1 MTAGH
6 AVDFAVRQEE
16 DTISPRRLVD
26 VGVASI
32 AVGAAGVFVAGA
44 LLVASTGSLQP
55 NFAGA
60 HGRPR
65 AAQRVLSR
73 IEQTPIEGARPGIDL
88 RDGQRRDLESW
99 GWVDRRAGI
108 AKIPIDRAMDIVA
121 REGAR

>member
-16 DTISPRRLVD
+16 DTVSSRRLVD
-26 VGVASI
+26 VGVASV
-32 AVGAAGVFVAGA
+32 AVGVAGVFVAGA
-44 LLVASTGSLQP
+44 LLVASTGALQP
-55 NFAGA
+55 DFAGA
-60 HGRPR
+60 RGRPR
-65 AAQRVLSR
+65 SVPRVLSR
-73 IEQTPIEGARPGIDL
+73 IEQTPIESARPGIDL
-88 RDGQRRDLESW
+88 RDAQRRDLESW